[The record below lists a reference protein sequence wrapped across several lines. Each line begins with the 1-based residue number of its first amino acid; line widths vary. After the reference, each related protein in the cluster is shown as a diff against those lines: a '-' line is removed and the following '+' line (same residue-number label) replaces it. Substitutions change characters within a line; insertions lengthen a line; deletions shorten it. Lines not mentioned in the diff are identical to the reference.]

1 MIGGISRIGAWDPGW
16 LYDPG
21 TFGKRASESGVTGA
35 IGDDKEKSRVRLPG
49 EEDEDDRIRGIDKD
63 SEKGID
69 DPIAK
74 MTGKK
79 ECQTCKNRKY
89 VDGSDEQVSFKSA
102 AKINPNAVEAR
113 VRAHEQEHVANAY
126 DKAEQTGG
134 KVLQAAVTLK
144 YEICPE
150 CGRSYCA
157 GGVTHTMIS
166 TPTDNPYEKN
176 AQSYGKEAAT
186 GDNFDMAV

>member
-1 MIGGISRIGAWDPGW
+1 MISGISRIGGWNPGW

-21 TFGKRASESGVTGA
+21 AYGRHASESGVTGVT
-35 IGDDKEKSRVRLPG
+35 GDEKEKTRVRLPG
-49 EEDEDDRIRGIDKD
+49 QEDEEEKIKGIDKD
-63 SEKGID
+63 VEKGVD

-74 MTGKK
+74 LTGKK

-102 AKINPNAVEAR
+102 AKIDPAAVESR

-134 KVLQAAVTLK
+134 RVLQAAVTLK
-144 YEICPE
+144 YAICPE

-157 GGVTHTMIS
+157 GGVTRTTIS
-166 TPTDNPYEKN
+166 QPAENPYEKN
-176 AQSYGKEAAT
+176 ARSFGKEAAT